1 MAADT
6 VPLDSPDSSLL
17 SPVDG
22 SRRQTADLQE
32 LQALLNDDKV
42 MEGVDAPAG
51 PSRDSLTTGDKTA
64 RLSRVRA
71 LLEESSRV
79 SDPSK
84 SSIDAEETVALQDL
98 LHVSQQIE
106 ESKDS
111 SAMSISH
118 DSDSSLL
125 TGALS
130 LPRESGESRRNTIG
144 LGEVQARLMQELN
157 EYERRSS
164 MFTQTTSRLDATTQ
178 TLPTDRLMDLLK
190 EEGGESLD
198 STLELQQ
205 YAEELRMERRE
216 EELRRKEETLQ
227 TETKNKSHEEQD
239 TTERTDEILRRMR
252 ASTTSEA
259 VEQFDATV
267 TEDLKRLSELLEK
280 TKESE
285 HVSEDSIQGGEEPT
299 HTSRFSPLVV
309 KSGMKQVLHSVKS
322 NQKYAKQV
330 DEKVRVIDA
339 MTPKPL
345 FQEEEKEVT
354 LSVTPTPALPTE
366 TSLNLD
372 QYFLPSK
379 TQSSLNDSI
388 TNSPSLP
395 LVSSESSTMESV
407 IAATPS
413 TPSVPEPT
421 VSPIRAPEPTVS
433 PIRAPEPTVSPIRA
447 PEPTVSPIRAPHS
460 ALEEPSLS
468 PVEGSEG
475 EGPIQPSKPEKKS
488 IQPSKPEKKSI
499 QPSKPEKKPVVLSAS
514 VRQKRDRILSFN
526 HVGKSE
532 WREV

>member
-1 MAADT
+1 
-6 VPLDSPDSSLL
+6 
-17 SPVDG
+17 
-22 SRRQTADLQE
+22 
-32 LQALLNDDKV
+32 
-42 MEGVDAPAG
+42 
-51 PSRDSLTTGDKTA
+51 
-64 RLSRVRA
+64 
-71 LLEESSRV
+71 
-79 SDPSK
+79 
-84 SSIDAEETVALQDL
+84 
-98 LHVSQQIE
+98 
-106 ESKDS
+106 
-111 SAMSISH
+111 MSISH

-227 TETKNKSHEEQD
+227 TEAKNKSHEEQD

-309 KSGMKQVLHSVKS
+309 KSGTKQVLHSVKS

-407 IAATPS
+407 IAATPPTP

-433 PIRAPEPTVSPIRA
+433 PIRAP
-447 PEPTVSPIRAPHS
+447 HS
-460 ALEEPSLS
+460 VLEEPSLS
-468 PVEGSEG
+468 PVEGSES
-475 EGPIQPSKPEKKS
+475 EGPIQPPKPEKKS
-488 IQPSKPEKKSI
+488 IQPP
-499 QPSKPEKKPVVLSAS
+499 KPEKKPVVLSAS
-514 VRQKRDRILSFN
+514 VRQKRGRILSFN

>member
-227 TETKNKSHEEQD
+227 TEAKNKSHEEQD

-433 PIRAPEPTVSPIRA
+433 PIRAP
-447 PEPTVSPIRAPHS
+447 HS

-488 IQPSKPEKKSI
+488 IQPPKPEKKSI